1 MNRNCEH
8 RNGPQIVERG
18 ANVYVHCHFPGRQ
31 EAVLWHGNGK
41 RRMHLNECARERRSQ
56 PYADCAHHEV
66 TAPHAAVRAFEHFG
80 QGDVMVISA
89 EKQAMLAMGGAFE
102 SAALAA
108 GCGGL
113 EVLSLRGCGGVGDA
127 AVRALCGVRGSE
139 REPAGLPAA
148 GLDAL
153 REVDLVGTA
162 VDSQR
167 ACGNLACA
175 FMHSIQDM
183 YTPGHVVTGG
193 PRPILK
199 LLASGADDDVKRK
212 HARHTSV

>member
-1 MNRNCEH
+1 MC
-8 RNGPQIVERG
+8 
-18 ANVYVHCHFPGRQ
+18 
-31 EAVLWHGNGK
+31 
-41 RRMHLNECARERRSQ
+41 
-56 PYADCAHHEV
+56 
-66 TAPHAAVRAFEHFG
+66 APHLLSRWLTHTHAHARARMALSRHVDSARLDG
-80 QGDVMVISA
+80 LMVSDTGI
-89 EKQAMLAMGGAFE
+89 
-102 SAALAA
+102 AALAA

-139 REPAGLPAA
+139 TEPAGLPAA

-175 FMHSIQDM
+175 FMHSIHDM
-183 YTPGHVVTGG
+183 YTPGRVVTGG